1 MRDGPCTGGGRACHV
16 FQETNAVERFGRNF
30 RASLISKS
38 FQRVLF
44 TVACILLLTPP
55 ANAKAVP
62 AQKAYDFVDSLG
74 VVVHVNRNKGVL
86 SDQGWAIVSAA
97 IAEAGFRYV
106 RATIHDDLGVAR
118 VRDMHARYGTRFN
131 LRIDSRA
138 LEEIPEKQKK
148 KKFRKASVALDP
160 DAIDRMV
167 AITKRVGVNAI
178 LSYEGP
184 NEYNSQGKE
193 QGNRNWH
200 NQLKAFMH
208 AMYRRIK
215 EDPAIADKPV
225 IAPSIWRR
233 RVQDYQAMGD
243 ISDRT
248 DRGCLHNYTGGR
260 RPSYNLDSRIQ
271 DARILTPEQRIW
283 VTEFGFR
290 TAGKNAVS
298 ETAKATY
305 LPRFAAEFF
314 IRPLVERVFNYQ
326 IIDEWPI
333 ASKPDKAWGLLR
345 NDFSKRPSFYA
356 MKNTIALLD
365 DKDGDFTPGSL
376 DYDLVGDLKDV
387 HSFLVQK
394 KNGTF
399 YLVLWQEVESWDRE
413 ARKDLHPAPRS
424 VKLMFN
430 AGVAEV
436 RTYLPTGLGLADPGD
451 GMQPVAIHANPIAV
465 PIDVPDELLVV
476 EIFPA
481 PDNETIPE
489 LDDSTTQDQ

>member
-1 MRDGPCTGGGRACHV
+1 
-16 FQETNAVERFGRNF
+16 
-30 RASLISKS
+30 
-38 FQRVLF
+38 
-44 TVACILLLTPP
+44 LTPQVD
-55 ANAKAVP
+55 AKVVS

-74 VVVHVNRNKGVL
+74 VVTHVNRRKGVL
-86 SDQGWAIVSAA
+86 SDHGWSIISAA

-138 LEEIPEKQKK
+138 LEENTEKK
-148 KKFRKASVALDP
+148 KNFRKASIALNP
-160 DAIDRMV
+160 NAIDRMV
-167 AITKRVGVNAI
+167 SITKRVGVNAI

-193 QGNRNWH
+193 QGNRDWH
-200 NQLKAFMH
+200 SQLKTFMH

-215 EDPAIADKPV
+215 EDPEIADKPV
-225 IAPSIWRR
+225 VAPSIWRR
-233 RVQDYQAMGD
+233 REQDYRAMGD

-260 RPSYNLDSRIQ
+260 LPSYRLDSRIR
-271 DARILTPEQRIW
+271 DAQILTPEYRIW
-283 VTEFGFR
+283 VTEFGYR
-290 TAGKNAVS
+290 NADKNAVS
-298 ETAKATY
+298 EAVKAKY

-314 IRPLVERVFNYQ
+314 IRPEVERVFNYQ

-333 ASKPDKAWGLLR
+333 AKKPDKAWGLLR

-376 DYDLVGDLKDV
+376 DYDLGGDLKDV

-394 KNGTF
+394 KNGVF

-413 ARKDLHPAPRS
+413 ARKDLHPTPRP
-424 VKLMFN
+424 VKLTFN
-430 AGVAEV
+430 TAVAKV
-436 RTYLPTGLGLADPGD
+436 RSYLPTGLGLADPGD
-451 GMQPVAIHANPIAV
+451 GTRPVDVYVDPVAV
-465 PIDVPDELLVV
+465 PLDVPDELLIV
-476 EIFPA
+476 EIVPA
-481 PDNETIPE
+481 ADNEPAPE
-489 LDDSTTQDQ
+489 LDDSTAPDQ